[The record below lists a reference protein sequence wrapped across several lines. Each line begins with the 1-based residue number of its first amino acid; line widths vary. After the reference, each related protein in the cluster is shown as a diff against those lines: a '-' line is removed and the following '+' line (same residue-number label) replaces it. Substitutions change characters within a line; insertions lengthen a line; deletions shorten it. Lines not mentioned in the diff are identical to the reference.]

1 MWWVIT
7 FAFPAEKVLSDEV
20 KRKQYDLGFDPNRG
34 STGKQQ
40 HYRAGATSI
49 DPEELFRRIFGEFA
63 DFGHFDSFFDDR
75 PEVWH
80 VFKCQFELF
89 PWAQS
94 SASLLWTAFS
104 FWWSSRFWRQWWV
117 PIKTWVWTSRT
128 PAWGVTEV
136 AASRAPRCLC
146 ATTVTALAWWV
157 FCPLCCRKSWNR
169 YPGMADLSAAPPAGV
184 HQHRFIYDA
193 QHLST
198 LRWQEVDHKH
208 ALRAVSRLRPDEEE
222 TDHHCSSTCWWE
234 CPHFFQIQV

>member
-157 FCPLCCRKSWNR
+157 FCPLCCRKSLPFMKPVSR
-169 YPGMADLSAAPPAGV
+169 YGWPVCGAPCRSPSAPVHIWCAAPVDAAVAG
-184 HQHRFIYDA
+184 
-193 QHLST
+193 
-198 LRWQEVDHKH
+198 
-208 ALRAVSRLRPDEEE
+208 SR
-222 TDHHCSSTCWWE
+222 S
-234 CPHFFQIQV
+234 